1 MRKGEIDINPEK
13 VEHILEGFTGGAGRA
28 TNALFKT
35 FMMPFDSD
43 MRKLNNIVMLR
54 KFYKAIPQA
63 KEGMLSPIIWKIS
76 DQFKDMKHD
85 KNGYKK
91 ELRSNNPS
99 EESEYRQKL
108 YDLRLSSEYKFY
120 IRYRRSIDRLQDLR
134 KKYKE
139 AKTDEERKS
148 ISDLM
153 NSIQE
158 RVLKAYEEE
167 QQTE

>member
-1 MRKGEIDINPEK
+1 ME
-13 VEHILEGFTGGAGRA
+13 
-28 TNALFKT
+28 
-35 FMMPFDSD
+35 
-43 MRKLNNIVMLR
+43 
-54 KFYKAIPQA
+54 
-63 KEGMLSPIIWKIS
+63 
-76 DQFKDMKHD
+76 HD

-91 ELRSNNPS
+91 ELRSNDPS
-99 EESEYRQKL
+99 KVSEYIQKL

-139 AKTDEERKS
+139 AKTDEGRKS

-158 RVLKAYEEE
+158 RVLKAYKEE